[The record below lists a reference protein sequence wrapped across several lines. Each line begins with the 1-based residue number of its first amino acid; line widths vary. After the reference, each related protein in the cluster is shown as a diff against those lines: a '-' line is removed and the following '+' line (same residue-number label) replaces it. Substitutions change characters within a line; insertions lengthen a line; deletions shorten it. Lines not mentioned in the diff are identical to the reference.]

1 MATSCDDVKLC
12 NKIDKYFGPGYNF
25 FGFSP
30 QSMARQS
37 YAPMPSNAS
46 LIVTKL
52 NDNKGRIYKVDAPK
66 AFKLTNVEEG
76 IVKNEST
83 SYESQQ
89 HEADIARRICVC
101 KHYSFLC
108 RDLRLPCSA
117 SAVVTNFLTLHQP
130 YIFAEPGDL

>member
-12 NKIDKYFGPGYNF
+12 NKIDKYFGPGYNI

-52 NDNKGRIYKVDAPK
+52 SDNKGRIYKVDAPK
-66 AFKLTNVEEG
+66 SFKLTQFEEG
-76 IVKNEST
+76 GVKNKST

-89 HEADIARRICVC
+89 HEADTVRRISMC
-101 KHYSFLC
+101 KLLIS
-108 RDLRLPCSA
+108 LP
-117 SAVVTNFLTLHQP
+117 
-130 YIFAEPGDL
+130 